1 MTRSLHVARRCALVG
16 ALLLGCV
23 GLAPATDTALGAPP
37 PDRVATARAGA
48 TSEDACG
55 PRIARPGGR
64 SWTCSFA
71 DDFRGIRIDG
81 RKWVVQDSAL
91 TGFHTG
97 QTCYTR
103 HASNV
108 LVRRGTLRLTART
121 VEPFRCGRLPRA
133 FHTRYTGGMIGTKGK
148 FSQAFGRFEVR
159 ARFPEGDRSGIHGGL
174 WMYPVDLTYGAW
186 PESGEIDV
194 AEWWSSEP
202 TQVIPSLHYD
212 GRKRSVD
219 SGFDCWVSTPTRFHT
234 YTLVWLR
241 RVMRFSIDGR
251 ECFHRRWRP
260 DPPQQAPQPFDQPF
274 SMILNM
280 GVGRTFGRQRVSRY
294 TRFPAQYVVDYVRAW
309 R

>member
-1 MTRSLHVARRCALVG
+1 MVVG
-16 ALLLGCV
+16 AVLAGCIGLTVPGPDAAV
-23 GLAPATDTALGAPP
+23 GVPAQDPAVTAA
-37 PDRVATARAGA
+37 RTAA
-48 TSEDACG
+48 DACG
-55 PRIARPGGR
+55 ARLPRPGGGTWR
-64 SWTCSFA
+64 CSFA
-71 DDFRGIRIDG
+71 DDFDG
-81 RKWVVQDSAL
+81 AAVDPRKWVVQDSAL

-103 HASNV
+103 DASNV
-108 LVRRGTLRLTART
+108 LVRRGTLRLTARK

-133 FHTRYTGGMIGTKGK
+133 FHTRYTGGMIGTKGA
-148 FSQAFGRFEVR
+148 FSQARGRFEVR
-159 ARFPEGDRSGIHGGL
+159 ARFPLGDVSGIHGGF
-174 WMYPVDLTYGAW
+174 WMYPVDLVYGPW

-212 GRKRSVD
+212 GRRRSED
-219 SGFDCWVSTPTRFHT
+219 SGFRCRVSTPTAFHT

-251 ECFHRRWRP
+251 QCFSRRWRP

-280 GVGRTFGRQRVSRY
+280 GVGRTFGRQRVTRY
-294 TRFPAQYVVDYVRAW
+294 TRFPARFVVDYAKSW